1 MHSKKLNSMTDL
13 TVNRLVRCHCNLQL
27 QSAFEDFDYDVL
39 PWDIEIWSL
48 QSRTLLSMT
57 TLLSLTLTLLPCGI
71 CKVQTTLKTCLRNNR
86 AQLGDSGDSQHA
98 SVMMQAPGLGLNL
111 LSYRPTGLLDN

>member
-1 MHSKKLNSMTDL
+1 MTDL

-39 PWDIEIWSL
+39 PWDIEMVIAEPDAVVNDNVVVADADAAALRS
-48 QSRTLLSMT
+48 
-57 TLLSLTLTLLPCGI
+57 
-71 CKVQTTLKTCLRNNR
+71 CKVQTTLKTWLRNNR
-86 AQLGDSGDSQHA
+86 AQLGDSGDSLHA

-111 LSYRPTGLLDN
+111 LSYRPTGLDLFTGSY